1 MSLASNTVTGVSVT
15 GEQVT
20 ATVEINTLIGAIVA
34 LLRPVTHRP
43 AGDTEAVFTLEAR
56 DSVLQLALAHWRVG
70 ALIAVGGLE
79 QSIKTVA
86 GPVTQEVFSS
96 IETLAAGVREQ
107 LTAVLLIAVVIAL
120 GDVITDVVLDE
131 MVLFVPRTFPLI

>member
-1 MSLASNTVTGVSVT
+1 M
-15 GEQVT
+15 
-20 ATVEINTLIGAIVA
+20 
-34 LLRPVTHRP
+34 
-43 AGDTEAVFTLEAR
+43 
-56 DSVLQLALAHWRVG
+56 
-70 ALIAVGGLE
+70 
-79 QSIKTVA
+79 
-86 GPVTQEVFSS
+86 TQEVFSS